1 MEQQTDGNKCKF
13 WSFTKKPPSA
23 RGNCTLFSSYTA
35 KIDDDNKKSGD
46 DTCWPVQ

>member
-13 WSFTKKPPSA
+13 WSFTKKPPSV
-23 RGNCTLFSSYTA
+23 RGKCILYSAITDKKS
-35 KIDDDNKKSGD
+35 DDNKKSGD